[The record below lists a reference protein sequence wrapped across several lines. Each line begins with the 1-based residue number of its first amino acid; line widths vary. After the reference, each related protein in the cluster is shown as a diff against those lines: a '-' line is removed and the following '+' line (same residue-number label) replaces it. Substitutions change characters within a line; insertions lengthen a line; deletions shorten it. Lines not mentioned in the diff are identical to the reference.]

1 MSAFT
6 RPLLAL
12 PNGQA
17 QLLERI
23 PLTIGGSDKDVRAMA
38 TGGHTHSHLI
48 AVGCADDVNLDYWS
62 C

>member
-23 PLTIGGSDKDVRAMA
+23 PLTIGGSDKMSERWLQAA
-38 TGGHTHSHLI
+38 IRTHT
-48 AVGCADDVNLDYWS
+48 
-62 C
+62 